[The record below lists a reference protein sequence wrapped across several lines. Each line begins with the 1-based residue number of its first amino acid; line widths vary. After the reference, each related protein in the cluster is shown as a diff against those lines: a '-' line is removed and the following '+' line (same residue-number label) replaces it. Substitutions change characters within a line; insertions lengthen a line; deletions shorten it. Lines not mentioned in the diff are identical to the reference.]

1 MEDDEALDEVLDED
15 PTLVGK
21 GWEGDIDNFDTAKLR
36 GLFDART
43 PSNAI
48 IDKSMLWPNGVVPYT
63 ISSSFKDEERAIIA
77 RAIKEYHAKTCIR

>member
-1 MEDDEALDEVLDED
+1 MEDDEALDKVLDED

-48 IDKSMLWPNGVVPYT
+48 IDKSELWPKGVVPYT
-63 ISSSFKDEERAIIA
+63 ISNSFSDEERNVIA
-77 RAIKEYHAKTCIR
+77 EALKEYHTKTCIR

>member
-1 MEDDEALDEVLDED
+1 MA
-15 PTLVGK
+15 K
-21 GWEGDIDNFDTAKLR
+21 GWEGDIDNVDTAKLPT
-36 GLFDART
+36 LLNART

-63 ISSSFKDEERAIIA
+63 ISSSFNDEERAIIA